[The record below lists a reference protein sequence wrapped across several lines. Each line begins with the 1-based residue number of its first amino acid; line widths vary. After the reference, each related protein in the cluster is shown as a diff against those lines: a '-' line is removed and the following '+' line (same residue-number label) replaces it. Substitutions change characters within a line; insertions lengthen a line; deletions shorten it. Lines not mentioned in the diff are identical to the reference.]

1 MTLRTVVVDYRKG
14 NLKSV
19 ERGLA
24 AAGADAFISD
34 DPAAIAAADAVV
46 LPGVGAFADAATTMA
61 ELGQVEAVRAAVEGG
76 APFLGICLGMHLMFE
91 AGEEHAPEGGP
102 LPAGLGLI
110 PGVVGA
116 LPRLDEAGRA
126 YKVPHVGWNSVE
138 YVAAGPEAEPGCA
151 HQASSTATGT
161 ALWAVPPSEDCLSD
175 WAHPGSAPGPNPL
188 FAGIP
193 EGEHFYFTHS
203 FAVPDGPAAIART
216 VHARPFTCAVQVPGH
231 AVWGVQ
237 FHPEK
242 SSDAGAAL
250 LRNFVRLAKDAR

>member
-116 LPRLDEAGRA
+116 LRA
-126 YKVPHVGWNSVE
+126 R
-138 YVAAGPEAEPGCA
+138 
-151 HQASSTATGT
+151 TR
-161 ALWAVPPSEDCLSD
+161 
-175 WAHPGSAPGPNPL
+175 
-188 FAGIP
+188 
-193 EGEHFYFTHS
+193 
-203 FAVPDGPAAIART
+203 PAAPTRCPTWDGTPWSTSQRARRPSRDVPTKRVPQRLEMPCGLFHQART
-216 VHARPFTCAVQVPGH
+216 V
-231 AVWGVQ
+231 
-237 FHPEK
+237 
-242 SSDAGAAL
+242 
-250 LRNFVRLAKDAR
+250 